1 MTINQTK
8 IIDISFLIEGYKNY
22 GFGTDKKLY
31 NIKTGRQIKKC
42 LKGYTRGFNLNG
54 KFISQNKL
62 KPLLKKVVKI
72 DCPF

>member
-8 IIDISFLIEGYKNY
+8 IIDISFLIEGYENY

-62 KPLLKKVVKI
+62 KPLLKKVEKI
-72 DCPF
+72 NCPF